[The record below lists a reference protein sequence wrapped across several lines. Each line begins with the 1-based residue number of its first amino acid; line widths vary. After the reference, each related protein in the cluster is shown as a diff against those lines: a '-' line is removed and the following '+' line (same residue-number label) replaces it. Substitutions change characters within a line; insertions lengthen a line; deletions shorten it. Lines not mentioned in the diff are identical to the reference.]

1 MIPTSEPESRVQ
13 GVADHVRH
21 FYDRFPYPPP
31 VDSLDFYQRHWQD
44 PQRRRADYH
53 LFWPAQSYRD
63 DFSILVA
70 GCGTSQA
77 AKHALRWPAAR
88 VTGID
93 FSAASV
99 RCTHALQRKYDL
111 DNLEVHHLPI
121 ERIGELGMSFDQI
134 VCTGVLHHLPDPD
147 AGLRSLAGVLK
158 PDGVMHLMVYAKY
171 GRTGVYMLQEFCRRT
186 GIEATDDGMRDL
198 LAALEA
204 LPSGHPLTQLLRH
217 APDFRQRAA
226 LADALLH
233 PQDRA
238 YSVPE
243 LFDFLEGGGL
253 RFGRWV
259 RQAPYSPCCGVM
271 ATVPQSGRLAELP
284 AADQYAA
291 AELFRGTMVRH
302 TVAAYRHDHTG
313 DRHRISFAGDAWLGY
328 VPIRMPDTICIQ
340 QRLPAGAAAVLI
352 NQNHTDT
359 DLFVPIDSGEK
370 RLFDAIDGE
379 RTILDLV
386 ERVRPSAGDTP
397 RLDIARGFFKRLW
410 WSDQVVFDASRVLP
424 PPVGGGARSQAG
436 VPR

>member
-1 MIPTSEPESRVQ
+1 MRADSAAAVQ
-13 GVADHVRH
+13 D
-21 FYDRFPYPPP
+21 FYERFPYPLP

-53 LFWPAQSYRD
+53 LFWPDQPYRE

-77 AKHALRWPAAR
+77 AKHALRWRAAR
-88 VTGID
+88 VIGID

-99 RCTHALQRKYDL
+99 RCTQALQRQYDL
-111 DNLEVHHLPI
+111 DNLEVHQLPI
-121 ERIGELGMSFDQI
+121 ERVGELGMSFDQI

-171 GRTGVYMLQEFCRRT
+171 GRTGVYMLQEFCRRI
-186 GIEATDDGMRDL
+186 GIEATDDGLRNL

-204 LPSGHPLTQLLRH
+204 LPLGHPLAQLLRH

-243 LFDFLEGGGL
+243 LFEFLEAGGL
-253 RFGRWV
+253 RFARWV
-259 RQAPYSPCCGVM
+259 KQAPYSARCGAM
-271 ATVPQSGRLAELP
+271 AAIPQSGRLTELP
-284 AADQYAA
+284 ATDQYAS

-302 TVAAYRHDHTG
+302 NVVAFKNDHPG
-313 DRHRISFAGDAWLGY
+313 DVRQVSFAGDAWLDY

-352 NQNHTDT
+352 NQTHTDT
-359 DLFVPIDSGEK
+359 DLFVPIDATEK
-370 RLFDAIDGE
+370 RLLDAIDGQSTVGE
-379 RTILDLV
+379 LV
-386 ERVRPSAGDTP
+386 RRARPSSGETTP
-397 RLDIARGFFKRLW
+397 LEIARGFFERLW

-424 PPVGGGARSQAG
+424 PLVGGGVRAQAG
-436 VPR
+436 VTR

>member
-1 MIPTSEPESRVQ
+1 MRADSAGVVQ
-13 GVADHVRH
+13 D
-21 FYDRFPYPPP
+21 FYERFPYPPA
-31 VDSLDFYQRHWQD
+31 VDSLDTYRRHWQD

-53 LFWPAQSYRD
+53 LFWPARSYRD

-77 AKHALRWPAAR
+77 AKHALRWRGAR

-99 RCTHALQRKYDL
+99 RCTQALQRKYDL
-111 DNLEVHHLPI
+111 DNLQVHHLPI
-121 ERIGELGMSFDQI
+121 ERIGELGKSFDQI

-158 PDGVMHLMVYAKY
+158 ADGAMHLMVYAKY
-171 GRTGVYMLQEFCRRT
+171 GRTGVYMLQDFCRRI
-186 GIEATDDGMRDL
+186 GIEATDDGMREL

-204 LPSGHPLTQLLRH
+204 LPSGHPLAQLLQH

-259 RQAPYSPCCGVM
+259 RQAPYSPRCGAL
-271 ATVPQSGRLAELP
+271 ATIPQSRRLAQLA
-284 AADQYAA
+284 AADQSAA

-302 TVAAYRHDHTG
+302 SVTAYRNDHA
-313 DRHRISFAGDAWLGY
+313 DDPHRISFAGDAWLDY

-352 NQNHTDT
+352 NQSHTDT
-359 DLFVPIDSGEK
+359 DLFVPIDAAEK
-370 RLFDAIDGE
+370 CLFDAIDGQC
-379 RTILDLV
+379 TIVALV
-386 ERVRPSAGDTP
+386 ERARPSAGDTP
-397 RLDIARGFFKRLW
+397 RLDVARGFFERLW

-424 PPVGGGARSQAG
+424 PLVGGGVRSQAG

>member
-1 MIPTSEPESRVQ
+1 MRADSAAAVQ
-13 GVADHVRH
+13 D
-21 FYDRFPYPPP
+21 FYERFPYPLP

-53 LFWPAQSYRD
+53 LFWPDQPYRE

-77 AKHALRWPAAR
+77 AKHALRWRAAR
-88 VTGID
+88 VIGID

-99 RCTHALQRKYDL
+99 RCTQALQRQYDL
-111 DNLEVHHLPI
+111 DNLEVHQLPI
-121 ERIGELGMSFDQI
+121 ERVGELGMSFDQI

-147 AGLRSLAGVLK
+147 SGLRSLAGALK
-158 PDGVMHLMVYAKY
+158 PHGVMHLMVYAKY
-171 GRTGVYMLQEFCRRT
+171 GRTGVYMLQEFCRRI
-186 GIEATDDGMRDL
+186 GIEATDDGLRNL

-204 LPSGHPLTQLLRH
+204 LPLGHPLAQLLRH

-243 LFDFLEGGGL
+243 LFEFLEAGGL
-253 RFGRWV
+253 RFARWV
-259 RQAPYSPCCGVM
+259 KQAPYSARCGVM
-271 ATVPQSGRLAELP
+271 AAIPQNGRLSALP
-284 AADQYAA
+284 ASDQYAS

-302 TVAAYRHDHTG
+302 NVVAFKNDRPG
-313 DRHRISFAGDAWLGY
+313 DVHQVSFAADAWLDY

-352 NQNHTDT
+352 NQTHTDT
-359 DLFVPIDSGEK
+359 DLYVPIDAAEK
-370 RLFDAIDGE
+370 RLFDAIDGQSTVGE
-379 RTILDLV
+379 LV
-386 ERVRPSAGDTP
+386 RRARPSSGETP
-397 RLDIARGFFKRLW
+397 PLEIARGFFERLW

-424 PPVGGGARSQAG
+424 PLVGGGVRAQAG
-436 VPR
+436 VTR

>member
-1 MIPTSEPESRVQ
+1 MRADSAATVQ
-13 GVADHVRH
+13 D
-21 FYDRFPYPPP
+21 FYERFPYPPP
-31 VDSLDFYQRHWQD
+31 VDSLDTYQRHWDD

-53 LFWPAQSYRD
+53 LFWPAEAYRD

-77 AKHALRWPAAR
+77 AKHALRWRAAR

-99 RCTHALQRKYDL
+99 RCTQALQRKYDL

-158 PDGVMHLMVYAKY
+158 LDGVMHLMVYAKY
-171 GRTGVYMLQEFCRRT
+171 GRTGVYMLQEFCRRI

-198 LAALEA
+198 LAVLEA
-204 LPSGHPLTQLLRH
+204 LPSGHPLAQLLRH
-217 APDFRQRAA
+217 APDFRQRAG

-259 RQAPYSPCCGVM
+259 RQAPYSARCGVM
-271 ATVPQSGRLAELP
+271 AAIPRSGRLAELP
-284 AADQYAA
+284 AADEYAA
-291 AELFRGTMVRH
+291 AEVFRGTMVRH
-302 TVAAYRHDHTG
+302 TVAAYRRDHTG
-313 DRHRISFAGDAWLGY
+313 DGHRISFAGNAWLGY
-328 VPIRMPDTICIQ
+328 VPIRMADTICVQ

-352 NQNHTDT
+352 NQSHTDT
-359 DLFVPIDSGEK
+359 DLYVPIDPAEK

-379 RTILDLV
+379 RTIIDLV
-386 ERVRPSAGDTP
+386 ERARPSAGDTP
-397 RLDIARGFFKRLW
+397 RLDIARGFFERLW
-410 WSDQVVFDASRVLP
+410 WSDQVVFDASRV
-424 PPVGGGARSQAG
+424 R
-436 VPR
+436 VPCPR

>member
-1 MIPTSEPESRVQ
+1 MRTDSAGAVQ
-13 GVADHVRH
+13 D
-21 FYDRFPYPPP
+21 FYERFPYPPA
-31 VDSLDFYQRHWQD
+31 VDSLDTYQSHWQD
-44 PQRRRADYH
+44 PQRLRADYH
-53 LFWPAQSYRD
+53 LFWPGQSYKD

-77 AKHALRWPAAR
+77 AMHALRWPAAR
-88 VTGID
+88 VVGID

-99 RCTHALQRKYDL
+99 RCTQALQRRYDL

-147 AGLRSLAGVLK
+147 AGLRALAGVLK
-158 PDGVMHLMVYAKY
+158 PDGAMHLMVYAKY
-171 GRTGVYMLQEFCRRT
+171 GRTGVYMLQKFCRRI

-204 LPSGHPLTQLLRH
+204 LPSGHPLAQLLRH
-217 APDFRQRAA
+217 APDFRQRAG

-253 RFGRWV
+253 KFGRWV
-259 RQAPYSPCCGVM
+259 RQAPYSPRCGVM
-271 ATVPQSGRLAELP
+271 AAIPQSGRLAELP

-313 DRHRISFAGDAWLGY
+313 DAPGISFVGDAWLDY

-352 NQNHTDT
+352 NQSHTDR
-359 DLFVPIDSGEK
+359 DLFVPIDSAEK

-379 RTILDLV
+379 CTIGDLV
-386 ERVRPSAGDTP
+386 ERVRPSAGETP
-397 RLDIARGFFKRLW
+397 RLNIARGFFERLW
-410 WSDQVVFDASRVLP
+410 WSDQVVFDASRVLAP
-424 PPVGGGARSQAG
+424 LFAGGGVRSQSG

>member
-1 MIPTSEPESRVQ
+1 MQADSAGAVQ
-13 GVADHVRH
+13 D
-21 FYDRFPYPPP
+21 FYERFPYPPP
-31 VDSLDFYQRHWQD
+31 VDSLDTYRRHWLD

-77 AKHALRWPAAR
+77 AKHALRWRAAR

-99 RCTHALQRKYDL
+99 RCTQALQRKYDL
-111 DNLEVHHLPI
+111 DNLQVHHLPI
-121 ERIGELGMSFDQI
+121 ERIGELGRSFDQI

-171 GRTGVYMLQEFCRRT
+171 GRTGVYILQEFCRRT

-198 LAALEA
+198 LAVLES

-259 RQAPYSPCCGVM
+259 RQAPYSPRCGVM
-271 ATVPQSGRLAELP
+271 ATIPQSGRLAELP

-302 TVAAYRHDHTG
+302 TVAAYRHDHPG
-313 DRHRISFAGDAWLGY
+313 DPPGVSFVGDAWLDY
-328 VPIRMPDTICIQ
+328 IPIRMPDTICIQ

-352 NQNHTDT
+352 NQSHTDT
-359 DLFVPIDSGEK
+359 DLFVPVDSAEK

-379 RTILDLV
+379 CTIGDLV
-386 ERVRPSAGDTP
+386 ERVPPSAGDTP
-397 RLDIARGFFKRLW
+397 RLDIARGFFERLW

-424 PPVGGGARSQAG
+424 PLFAGGGVRSQSG